1 MFKTLR
7 KTNIVNTLGVQTA
20 AINGDY
26 REFTVSC
33 NDGTARIIYCQ
44 CEWVYLNFTKI
55 ATATGYKPKKT
66 LGEITLQA
74 GNTTSFRQ
82 MAIRQYSDRHGMVL
96 SANDYY
102 ERIYPKMYI
111 RGKKNAVQFTPTAV
125 PDTYGTIAFN
135 TEVDNPTLDCA
146 APDYSYY
153 PVVIAPVLIETQ
165 WKRGA
170 CKFYMTKDELEDAGY
185 QQIAFLANKNTE
197 IKIHG
202 GVKTITTQYGDT
214 ADEMNWY
221 SVSKMQISDNE
232 ILQAVQV
239 TGMTEPKDLLFDN
252 TPKINKIIVQPP
264 TPNLSEQSAQSIAD
278 MITASTISGTF
289 VGSAGTYQPIINEAI
304 ENSPYWQR
312 QYD

>member
-1 MFKTLR
+1 
-7 KTNIVNTLGVQTA
+7 
-20 AINGDY
+20 
-26 REFTVSC
+26 
-33 NDGTARIIYCQ
+33 
-44 CEWVYLNFTKI
+44 
-55 ATATGYKPKKT
+55 
-66 LGEITLQA
+66 
-74 GNTTSFRQ
+74 
-82 MAIRQYSDRHGMVL
+82 
-96 SANDYY
+96 
-102 ERIYPKMYI
+102 
-111 RGKKNAVQFTPTAV
+111 
-125 PDTYGTIAFN
+125 
-135 TEVDNPTLDCA
+135 
-146 APDYSYY
+146 
-153 PVVIAPVLIETQ
+153 
-165 WKRGA
+165 
-170 CKFYMTKDELEDAGY
+170 MTKDELEDAGY
-185 QQIAFLANKNTE
+185 QQILFLANKNTE

-239 TGMTEPKDLLFDN
+239 FGMTEPKDLLFDN